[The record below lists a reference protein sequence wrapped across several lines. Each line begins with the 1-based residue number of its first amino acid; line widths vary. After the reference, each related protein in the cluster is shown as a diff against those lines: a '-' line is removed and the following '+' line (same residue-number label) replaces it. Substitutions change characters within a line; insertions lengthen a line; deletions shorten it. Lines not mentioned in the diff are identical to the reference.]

1 MDAGS
6 AAADRTSRLDAASSR
21 MAVNWAGWIN
31 VVVAAV
37 IMVATLPGRTQG
49 LGLITEPL
57 LTDLRLDRVT
67 YANINLW
74 ATIIGAAICLPV
86 GRLFDRVGLRVAT
99 MAIALLLSAVVWS
112 MSAMSGGVMMLFAL
126 VLATRAL
133 GQSALSVASITAVGK
148 SFDSRVGVA
157 MGVYSVLLS
166 VFFATA
172 FVFVGN
178 SVRVNGW
185 RSAWSQVGLA
195 LIVAACV
202 ALLLRERAGA
212 STSQEPRDGGG
223 DANDGLTL
231 SDALRT
237 PAFWVFGG
245 ATSLFGLVSSGLG
258 LFNQAVLAERGFD
271 QETYVRFLA
280 GTSMIALVGQL
291 GCGWLTLRWSMQRL
305 LGIAM
310 CLYAAA
316 IGALPVLRT
325 HLELWFF
332 AALIGLAGGMITVM
346 FFAVWRR
353 AFGAAHLGRI
363 QGAAQML
370 TVLASAIGP
379 LIFAKSAAWTGSYF
393 PALWVLAPCV
403 LLLSVAA
410 FRVALPR
417 PAFVP

>member
-1 MDAGS
+1 VQS
-6 AAADRTSRLDAASSR
+6 AWL
-21 MAVNWAGWIN
+21 N
-31 VVVAAV
+31 VFVAAV
-37 IMVATLPGRTQG
+37 VMLATFPGRTQG
-49 LGLITEPL
+49 LGLITEPML
-57 LTDLRLDRVT
+57 ADLHLDRVS

-74 ATIIGAAICLPV
+74 ATLLGAAICLPI
-86 GRLFDRVGLRVAT
+86 GRVFDRIGLRSAT
-99 MAIALLLSAVVWS
+99 AGLTVLLALVVW
-112 MSAMSGGVMMLFAL
+112 AMSRMTGGWQVVFVL

-157 MGVYSVLLS
+157 MGVYAFLLS
-166 VFFATA
+166 VMFAVA
-172 FVFVGN
+172 FVAVGN

-185 RSAWSQVGLA
+185 RTAWAQIAAGL
-195 LIVAACV
+195 IGAAAV
-202 ALLLRERAGA
+202 ALAMRERTPKIAEPEGPLDDTRAEGAGGPASESDPKAAGA
-212 STSQEPRDGGG
+212 DGGLSLG
-223 DANDGLTL
+223 DALK
-231 SDALRT
+231 T

-271 QETYVRFLA
+271 QQTYVRFLA
-280 GTSMIALVGQL
+280 ATSIIALAGQL
-291 GCGWLTLRWSMQRL
+291 GCGWLTLRWPMQRL

-310 CLYAAA
+310 LLYALA
-316 IGALPVLRT
+316 IGALPVLT
-325 HLELWFF
+325 TMTQLWFF
-332 AALIGLAGGMITVM
+332 AVLIGLAGGMITVM

-379 LIFAKSAAWTGSYF
+379 LIFAQSAAWTGSYF

-403 LLLSVAA
+403 LLVAVAA
-410 FRVALPR
+410 FRVPLPR
-417 PAFVP
+417 AALAS